1 MLVQKDLKWNYKTFN
16 FQSALGLFPV
26 TFKPVLLGGEM
37 ESEESSIW
45 RRIAFKSWQILF
57 ASESLFISVRTL
69 DYVTGGVF
77 FGGDGEL
84 DWDIVP
90 LMLTLR

>member
-1 MLVQKDLKWNYKTFN
+1 MLTELDLRWNYKTFN

-26 TFKPVLLGGEM
+26 KLKPVLLGGEM
-37 ESEESSIW
+37 ESEESSVW
-45 RRIAFKSWQILF
+45 RRIRFKSWQILF

-69 DYVTGGVF
+69 DYVTGGRF
-77 FGGDGEL
+77 LFGGDGEL

-90 LMLTLR
+90 LMVRP